1 MRDQTVLGRY
11 LYVQMIDEATF
22 RELRGRMYSKRKRGI
37 HVKYTVITG
46 ASSGIGYETAKL
58 LAEQGKSLVLV
69 ARRTDELEKLRGE
82 IKSISPDSDV
92 ILKTNDLSYSENVY
106 ALYESLADLDI
117 ETWINNAGFGDSN
130 QVKDVEVG
138 KIENMIRLNVE
149 ALTVLSSL
157 YVRDYHDVAGATLL
171 NVASVV
177 GYRLVPNAVTYS
189 ATKFFVSAY
198 TEGLAHELVKN
209 GESLRAK
216 VLAPA
221 ATETGFASRAREE
234 ERFDYS
240 QNVAQ
245 YHTAEEMAEFLV
257 RLLESDEVV
266 GIVNHE
272 DYSFELRGPIHPYM
286 G

>member
-1 MRDQTVLGRY
+1 M
-11 LYVQMIDEATF
+11 
-22 RELRGRMYSKRKRGI
+22 KRGI
-37 HVKYTVITG
+37 DMKYTVITG
-46 ASSGIGYETAKL
+46 ASSGIGYEAAKR
-58 LAEQGKSLVLV
+58 LAKAGKSLVLV
-69 ARRTDELEKLRGE
+69 ARRTDELEKLRKE

-130 QVKDVEVG
+130 FVKDAEVG
-138 KIENMIRLNVE
+138 KMENMVRLNVE
-149 ALTVLSSL
+149 ALTVLSNL
-157 YVRDYHDVAGATLL
+157 YVRDYHDVEGATLL

-177 GYRLVPNAVTYS
+177 GYHIAKKGVTYS
-189 ATKFFVSAY
+189 ATKFYVSAY
-198 TEGLAHELVKN
+198 TEGLARELMNN
-209 GESLRAK
+209 GDKLRAK

-234 ERFDYS
+234 ENFDYS
-240 QNVAQ
+240 QNVEK
-245 YHTAEEMAEFLV
+245 YHTAEEMAGFLV
-257 RLLESDEVV
+257 QLLESDQVV

>member
-1 MRDQTVLGRY
+1 M
-11 LYVQMIDEATF
+11 
-22 RELRGRMYSKRKRGI
+22 
-37 HVKYTVITG
+37 KYTVITG
-46 ASSGIGYETAKL
+46 ASSGIGYEAAKQ
-58 LAEQGKSLVLV
+58 LAEKGKSLVLV
-69 ARRTDELEKLRGE
+69 ARRTDELEKLSQE

-130 QVKDVEVG
+130 LVKDAEVG
-138 KIENMIRLNVE
+138 KMENMIRLNVE
-149 ALTVLSSL
+149 ALTVLSNL
-157 YVRDYHDVAGATLL
+157 YVRDYHNVEGATLV

-177 GYRLVPNAVTYS
+177 GYHIAKKGVTYS

-198 TEGLAHELVKN
+198 TEGIARELMNN
-209 GESLRAK
+209 GDKLRAK

-234 ERFDYS
+234 ADFDYS
-240 QNVAQ
+240 QNVEK
-245 YHTAEEMAEFLV
+245 YHTAEEMAEFLMQ
-257 RLLESDEVV
+257 LLESDEVV

-272 DYSFELRGPIHPYM
+272 DYSFELRGPIHPFM